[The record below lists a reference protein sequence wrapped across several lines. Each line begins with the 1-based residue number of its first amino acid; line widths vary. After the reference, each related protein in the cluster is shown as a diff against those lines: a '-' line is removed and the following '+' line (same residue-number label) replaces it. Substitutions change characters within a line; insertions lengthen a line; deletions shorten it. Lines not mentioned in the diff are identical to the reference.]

1 MIKIIRFFILFIIVT
16 FSSNCGT
23 KQINTKEHKADLV
36 VNKIQ
41 QSSVKLWHQ
50 KDNRQD
56 TIPGISLDKWYS
68 QNKKAA
74 KSIDIVV
81 AVIDTQIDLKHEDL
95 LGQFWINTKEIANNG
110 VDDDSNG
117 YIDDSNGWNFI
128 GTKKG
133 SAVWSNFEFVR
144 IVREY
149 EKQFRSI
156 KKSEVLNNDLNSYA
170 EYIRANKKLDQE
182 KRYYQNWLK
191 SLKHDIVKFPIAK
204 DSLKL
209 YFPQEDYSYQQ
220 LDSMYKK
227 YKINDKSYMQRR
239 DDGDDDFGALIEIV
253 MASYEIKQFSIDDI
267 KRNEEEIDS
276 IVNRNLNVSYNERH
290 FFDLNDHVF
299 DKGHGN
305 NNVGSNLSGITIN
318 NHSTR
323 VSGII
328 AANRSN
334 GIGVKGITSNVKIM
348 SLSISP
354 SGDEHDKDIALA
366 IRYAVD
372 NGAKIINMSFGK
384 EFSLN
389 KEWVKEAFKY
399 AEQHNVLLVHSAGNN
414 SFNVDVNPYYP
425 TDISYEG
432 SSKEVCGNFISVG
445 ATTAKIDSTLVA
457 SFSNYG
463 KNNVDLFAPGDQI
476 YTTKAGNSY
485 GYDSGTS
492 LAAPMVS
499 GTAALIWSYYPKLS
513 VQQVKQIILESGTA
527 YDIEVLVP
535 GGEGKK
541 VKFSEL
547 SKSGKVLNVY
557 NAMQLAEKV
566 SKKKR

>member
-1 MIKIIRFFILFIIVT
+1 MINIIRFFILFIIIIFT
-16 FSSNCGT
+16 SNCST
-23 KQINTKEHKADLV
+23 KKFNTKEHKADLE

-50 KDNRQD
+50 KDKQQD
-56 TIPGISLDKWYS
+56 TIPGISLDKFYS

-74 KSIDIVV
+74 KSKAIVV

-95 LGQFWINTKEIANNG
+95 LGQIWNNTKEVANNG
-110 VDDDSNG
+110 IDDDNNG

-128 GTKKG
+128 GTKRG
-133 SAVWSNFEFVR
+133 STVWSNFEYVR

-149 EKQFRSI
+149 EKQFKNS
-156 KKSEVLNNDLNSYA
+156 KESEVLSNDLNSYK

-191 SLKHDIVKFPIAK
+191 SLKHDIVKLPIAK
-204 DSLKL
+204 DSLKK
-209 YFPQEDYSYQQ
+209 YFPKENYTYQQ

-227 YKINDKSYMQRR
+227 HKINDKSYMQRR
-239 DDGDDDFGALIEIV
+239 DDNDKDFGALIEIV
-253 MASYEIKQFSIDDI
+253 MGSYELEQYNLNDI

-276 IVNRNLNVSYNERH
+276 IVNRNLNMSYNERH
-290 FFDLNDHVF
+290 FFDLNEHLF
-299 DKGHGN
+299 EKGYGN
-305 NNVGSNLSGITIN
+305 NNVSSNLSGITIN

-328 AANRSN
+328 AANRFN

-348 SLSISP
+348 PLSISP

-366 IRYAVD
+366 IRYSVD

-384 EFSLN
+384 EFSLH
-389 KEWVKEAFKY
+389 KKWVIDAYKY
-399 AEQHNVLLVHSAGNN
+399 AEKHDVLLVHGSGNN
-414 SFNVDVNPYYP
+414 SFNVDENPYYP
-425 TDISYEG
+425 NDVDYENPN
-432 SSKEVCGNFISVG
+432 EVVANFINVG
-445 ATTAKIDSTLVA
+445 ATTSKADSTLVA

-463 KNNVDLFAPGDQI
+463 KKNVDLFAPGAKI
-476 YTTKAGNSY
+476 YTTASNNTY
-485 GYDSGTS
+485 GFESGTS
-492 LAAPMVS
+492 FSAPMVS
-499 GTAALIWSYYPKLS
+499 GTAALIWSYYPKLTAK
-513 VQQVKQIILESGTA
+513 QVKEIILESGTA
-527 YDIEVLVP
+527 YDMEVLVP
-535 GGEGKK
+535 GGQGKK
-541 VKFSEL
+541 AKFSEL

>member
-1 MIKIIRFFILFIIVT
+1 MVVFFT
-16 FSSNCGT
+16 NC
-23 KQINTKEHKADLV
+23 KVKHLNKREHKSEFE

-50 KDNRQD
+50 KDNQQD

-68 QNKKAA
+68 LDKKKPKNKN
-74 KSIDIVV
+74 IVV

-95 LGQFWINTKEIANNG
+95 LGQIWNNTKEVANNG
-110 VDDDSNG
+110 IDDDNNG
-117 YIDDSNGWNFI
+117 YTDDSNGWNFI
-128 GTKKG
+128 GTKGG
-133 SAVWSNFEFVR
+133 SIVWSNFEYVR

-149 EKQFRSI
+149 EKQFKNS
-156 KKSEVLNNDLNSYA
+156 KESEVLSNDLNSYK

-191 SLKHDIVKFPIAK
+191 SLKHDIVKLPIAK
-204 DSLKL
+204 DSLKK
-209 YFPQEDYSYQQ
+209 YFPKENYTYQQ

-227 YKINDKSYMQRR
+227 HKINDKSYMQRR
-239 DDGDDDFGALIEIV
+239 DDNDKDFGALIEIV
-253 MASYEIKQFSIDDI
+253 MGSYELEQYNLNDI

-276 IVNRNLNVSYNERH
+276 IVNRNLNMSYNERH
-290 FFDLNDHVF
+290 FFDLNEHLF
-299 DKGHGN
+299 KKGYGN
-305 NNVGSNLSGITIN
+305 NNVSSNLSGITIN

-328 AANRSN
+328 AANRFN

-348 SLSISP
+348 PLSISP

-384 EFSLN
+384 EFSLH
-389 KEWVKEAFKY
+389 KKWVVDAYKY
-399 AEQHNVLLVHSAGNN
+399 AEKHDVLLVHGSGNN
-414 SFNVDVNPYYP
+414 SFNVDENPYYP
-425 TDISYEG
+425 NDVDYENPN
-432 SSKEVCGNFISVG
+432 EVVANFINVG
-445 ATTAKIDSTLVA
+445 ATTSKADSTLVA

-463 KNNVDLFAPGDQI
+463 KKNVDLFAPGAKI
-476 YTTKAGNSY
+476 YTTASNNTY
-485 GYDSGTS
+485 GFESGTS
-492 LAAPMVS
+492 FSAPMVS
-499 GTAALIWSYYPKLS
+499 GTAALIWSYYPKLTAK
-513 VQQVKQIILESGTA
+513 QVKEIILESGTA
-527 YDIEVLVP
+527 YDMEVLVP
-535 GGEGKK
+535 GGQGKK
-541 VKFSEL
+541 AKFSEL

>member
-1 MIKIIRFFILFIIVT
+1 MINIIRFFILFIIIIFT
-16 FSSNCGT
+16 SNCST
-23 KQINTKEHKADLV
+23 KKFNTKEHKADLE

-50 KDNRQD
+50 KDKQQD
-56 TIPGISLDKWYS
+56 TIPGISLDKFYS

-74 KSIDIVV
+74 KSKAIVV

-95 LGQFWINTKEIANNG
+95 LGQIWNNKKEVANNG
-110 VDDDSNG
+110 IDDDNNG

-128 GTKKG
+128 GTKRG
-133 SAVWSNFEFVR
+133 STVWSNFEYVR

-149 EKQFRSI
+149 EKQFKNS
-156 KKSEVLNNDLNSYA
+156 KESEVLSNDLNSYK

-191 SLKHDIVKFPIAK
+191 SLKHDIVKLPIAK
-204 DSLKL
+204 DSLKK
-209 YFPQEDYSYQQ
+209 YFPKENYTYQQ

-227 YKINDKSYMQRR
+227 HKINDKSYMQRR
-239 DDGDDDFGALIEIV
+239 DDNDKDFGALIEIV
-253 MASYEIKQFSIDDI
+253 MGSYELEQYNLNDI

-276 IVNRNLNVSYNERH
+276 IVNRNLNMSYNERH
-290 FFDLNDHVF
+290 FFDLNEHLF
-299 DKGHGN
+299 EKGYGN
-305 NNVGSNLSGITIN
+305 NNVSSNLSGITIN

-328 AANRSN
+328 AANRFN

-348 SLSISP
+348 PLSISP

-384 EFSLN
+384 EFSLH
-389 KEWVKEAFKY
+389 KKWVIDAYKY
-399 AEQHNVLLVHSAGNN
+399 AEKHDVLLVHGSGNN
-414 SFNVDVNPYYP
+414 SFNVDENPYYP
-425 TDISYEG
+425 NDVDYENPN
-432 SSKEVCGNFISVG
+432 EVVANFINVG
-445 ATTAKIDSTLVA
+445 ATTSKADSTLVA

-463 KNNVDLFAPGDQI
+463 KKNVDLFAPGAKI
-476 YTTKAGNSY
+476 YTTASNNTY
-485 GYDSGTS
+485 GFESGTS
-492 LAAPMVS
+492 FSAPMVS
-499 GTAALIWSYYPKLS
+499 GTAALIWSYYPKLTAK
-513 VQQVKQIILESGTA
+513 QVKQIILESGTA
-527 YDIEVLVP
+527 YDMEVLVP
-535 GGEGKK
+535 GGQGKK
-541 VKFSEL
+541 AKFSEL

>member
-1 MIKIIRFFILFIIVT
+1 MINIIRFFILFIIIIFT
-16 FSSNCGT
+16 SNCST
-23 KQINTKEHKADLV
+23 KKFNTKEHKADLE

-50 KDNRQD
+50 KDKQQD
-56 TIPGISLDKWYS
+56 TIPGISLDKFYS

-74 KSIDIVV
+74 KSKAIVV

-95 LGQFWINTKEIANNG
+95 LGQIWNNTKEVANNG
-110 VDDDSNG
+110 IDDDNNG

-128 GTKKG
+128 GTKRG
-133 SAVWSNFEFVR
+133 STVWSNFEYVR

-149 EKQFRSI
+149 EKQFKNS
-156 KKSEVLNNDLNSYA
+156 KESEVLSNDLNSYK

-191 SLKHDIVKFPIAK
+191 SLKHDIVKLPIAK
-204 DSLKL
+204 DSLKK
-209 YFPQEDYSYQQ
+209 YFPKENYTYQQ

-227 YKINDKSYMQRR
+227 HKINDKSYMQRR
-239 DDGDDDFGALIEIV
+239 DDNDKDFGALIEIV
-253 MASYEIKQFSIDDI
+253 MGSYELEQYNLNDI

-276 IVNRNLNVSYNERH
+276 IVNRNLNMSYNERH
-290 FFDLNDHVF
+290 FFDLNEHLF
-299 DKGHGN
+299 EKGYGN
-305 NNVGSNLSGITIN
+305 NNVSSNLSGITIN

-328 AANRSN
+328 AANRFN

-348 SLSISP
+348 PLSISP

-384 EFSLN
+384 EFSLH
-389 KEWVKEAFKY
+389 KKWVIDAYKY
-399 AEQHNVLLVHSAGNN
+399 AEKHDVLLVHGSGNN
-414 SFNVDVNPYYP
+414 SFNVDENPYYP
-425 TDISYEG
+425 NDVDYENPN
-432 SSKEVCGNFISVG
+432 EVVANFINVG
-445 ATTAKIDSTLVA
+445 ATTSKADSTLVA

-463 KNNVDLFAPGDQI
+463 KKNVDLFAPGAKI
-476 YTTKAGNSY
+476 YTTASNNTY
-485 GYDSGTS
+485 GFESGTS
-492 LAAPMVS
+492 FSAPMVS
-499 GTAALIWSYYPKLS
+499 GTAALIWSYYPKLTAK
-513 VQQVKQIILESGTA
+513 QVKEIILESGTA
-527 YDIEVLVP
+527 YDMEVLVP
-535 GGEGKK
+535 GGQGKK
-541 VKFSEL
+541 AKFSEL